1 MARNIRSRMSRENRF
16 KSFSAEWERSTDQLI
31 PDCAPRSRLSAPQF
45 SLASLHFPGF
55 GGRQRIIGFNR
66 LPRLHQEA
74 TPMLGDLHN
83 IAGDETQ
90 RVEYGLRNHDLAVL
104 ANSTD
109 RSSRLDHD
117 G

>member
-1 MARNIRSRMSRENRF
+1 
-16 KSFSAEWERSTDQLI
+16 
-31 PDCAPRSRLSAPQF
+31 
-45 SLASLHFPGF
+45 
-55 GGRQRIIGFNR
+55 
-66 LPRLHQEA
+66 
-74 TPMLGDLHN
+74 MLGDLHN